1 MQINLTT
8 EQFLILKDLIS
19 EGMEVTLAPWRQ
31 LQPRTTK
38 AQDDHIT
45 KVLAAAA
52 AFNSH
57 GMTISE
63 TGTSCP

>member
-8 EQFLILKDLIS
+8 EQFLILKDLIN
-19 EGMEVTLAPWRQ
+19 EGMEVTLAPYDDIK
-31 LQPRTTK
+31 TTK

-52 AFNSH
+52 FFNSH
-57 GMTISE
+57 GLTISE
-63 TGTSCP
+63 TGISCP

>member
-19 EGMEVTLAPWRQ
+19 EGMEATLAPYDNIK
-31 LQPRTTK
+31 TTK
-38 AQDDHIT
+38 AQDDYISE
-45 KVLAAAA
+45 VLAAAA
-52 AFNSH
+52 FFNSH

-63 TGTSCP
+63 TVISCP